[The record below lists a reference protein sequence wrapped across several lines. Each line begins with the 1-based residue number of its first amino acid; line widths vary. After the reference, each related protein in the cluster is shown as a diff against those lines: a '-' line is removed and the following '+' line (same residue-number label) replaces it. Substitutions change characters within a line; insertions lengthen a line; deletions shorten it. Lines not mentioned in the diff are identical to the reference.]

1 MYLQQKNE
9 FCSNNKIVFSFQK
22 KIIESKKLSLEKEE
36 LSFLE
41 AALGN
46 ETCKKPRQIR
56 KFFLPSGKNVII
68 VTIKENIVQEEL
80 LEIGGLIGKKIL
92 ELCWNEADCLVA
104 TLPDVQEQGYHAL
117 LKGIL
122 LGHYSFTTFKSK
134 NENTQENVSL
144 NIIADTSPVDEK
156 MLFTVQAIAEG
167 VTLTRD
173 VGNTPGNYLRP
184 YDVTQKA
191 KYIAEKFDL
200 QLNILDE
207 AAMKT
212 LGFGCLLAVA
222 AGSEQ
227 PPYCSILEY
236 KPSQPC
242 NDTLLLVGKAITFD
256 SGGISIKPA
265 AKMGEMKFDMS
276 GGGAVLGAMMIIGA
290 LKPNVNVVAIIP
302 SSENLIN
309 GKAYKPGDIVT
320 AYNGTTVEVDNTD
333 AEGRLILADA
343 LAYGIKKYS
352 PAAVV
357 DVATLT
363 GACVI
368 ALGSV
373 YTGLMANDDW
383 LAAELIRLGHQSGDK
398 VWRLP
403 LHKRYKKQIEGE
415 YGDIKN
421 TGGRDAG
428 TITAAEFLHHFVDKT
443 PWAHLDIAGTAWD
456 VKLDYYPKVG
466 ATGVGACLLADL
478 ALQWKK

>member
-9 FCSNNKIVFSFQK
+9 FCSNNRIVFSYQK
-22 KIIESKKLSLEKEE
+22 KIIESKKLSLEQEE
-36 LSFLE
+36 RTFLE
-41 AALGN
+41 AALN
-46 ETCKKPRQIR
+46 KETCKTPRKIR
-56 KFFLPSGKNVII
+56 EFFLPSGNNVIVI
-68 VTIKENIVQEEL
+68 DTKEHMVQEEL
-80 LEIGGLIGKKIL
+80 LELGGLIGKKIL
-92 ELCWNEADCLVA
+92 ELCWDKADCVVA
-104 TLPDVQEQGYHAL
+104 TLPDVREPGYCAL

-122 LGHYSFTTFKSK
+122 LGNYSFTTFKSK
-134 NENTQENVSL
+134 NKKKKEPVVL
-144 NIIADTSPVDEK
+144 NIIADTAHITEQT
-156 MLFTVQAIAEG
+156 LLTAQAIGEG
-167 VTLTRD
+167 VALTRD
-173 VGNTPGNYLRP
+173 VGNTPGNYLNP

-191 KYIAEKFDL
+191 KYVADKFGL
-200 QLNILDE
+200 QLNILDK
-207 AAMKT
+207 AAMER

-236 KPSQPC
+236 KPSNPSK
-242 NDTLLLVGKAITFD
+242 DTLLLVGKAITFD
-256 SGGISIKPA
+256 SGGISIKPS

-290 LKPNVNVVAIIP
+290 LKPNANVVAIIP

-309 GKAYKPGDIVT
+309 GKAYKPGDVVT

-333 AEGRLILADA
+333 AEGRLVLADA
-343 LAYGIKKYS
+343 LAYGIEQYA
-352 PAAVV
+352 PTAVV

-383 LAAELIRLGHQSGDK
+383 LADELIRLGQQCGDK

-428 TITAAEFLHHFVDKT
+428 TITAAEFLHHFVGKT

-456 VKLDYYPKVG
+456 VKLDYYPKIG
-466 ATGVGACLLADL
+466 ATGVGACLLSEL